1 MIEDWFGFS
10 SNENMNIYASAFNYI
25 QRIVNDVNNVDKI
38 FCSETL
44 VYEMMTKMGI
54 IHTALTDLIH
64 QPIRQNMI
72 ER

>member
-25 QRIVNDVNNVDKI
+25 QRIVNDVNNIDKI

-44 VYEMMTKMGI
+44 VYEMMNKMGI
-54 IHTALTDLIH
+54 SHVALPYLVH